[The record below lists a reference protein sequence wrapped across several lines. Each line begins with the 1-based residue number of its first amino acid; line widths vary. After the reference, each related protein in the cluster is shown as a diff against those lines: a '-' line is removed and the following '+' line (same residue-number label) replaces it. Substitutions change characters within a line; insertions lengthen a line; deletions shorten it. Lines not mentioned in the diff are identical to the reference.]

1 MATLGD
7 PLTDLGL
14 LYVYHER
21 SGTADSVMPDFPS
34 AQGFLGPDE
43 LLDRYARH
51 TGQQLGELEWYIA
64 FGYFKLA
71 VIAAG
76 IHARYLQGTTV
87 GSGFEVFGQLRDST
101 LAAAAERISG

>member
-1 MATLGD
+1 
-7 PLTDLGL
+7 
-14 LYVYHER
+14 
-21 SGTADSVMPDFPS
+21 MPNFPS

-43 LLDRYARH
+43 LLDRYAEQ
-51 TGQQLGELEWYIA
+51 TGQPLGELDWYIA

-76 IHARYLQGTTV
+76 IHARYLQGKTV